1 MKHVVVLLVSGF
13 ILKEQDKIKINEQM
27 TKMTGIQSSSSY
39 SSVFD
44 FRDTQL
50 PEAFLISDGS
60 KA

>member
-1 MKHVVVLLVSGF
+1 MLLCCCAGF
-13 ILKEQDKIKINEQM
+13 ILKEQDKIIKINEQM
-27 TKMTGIQSSSSY
+27 TKMTDIQSSSSY